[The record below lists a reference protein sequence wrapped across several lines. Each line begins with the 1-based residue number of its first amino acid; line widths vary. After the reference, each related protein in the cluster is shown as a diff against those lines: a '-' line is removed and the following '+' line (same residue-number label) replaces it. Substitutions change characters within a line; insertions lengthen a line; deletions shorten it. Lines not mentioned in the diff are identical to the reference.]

1 MGIMDSSFLFLPFGN
16 DILVV
21 VMVARHHQGYLLYV
35 LSAVCGS
42 MLGVFLLD
50 VVARKIGEEGVQKVA
65 GRNRFEYLKKKISQ
79 RGAVALVAA
88 SLAPPPFPFTMM
100 VAANSALTYPRIRLL
115 SIVAAA
121 RAVRFLILG
130 VLALKFGGAILR
142 IINSQAFK
150 WTMVGLAVLCVAG
163 SALSIVKW
171 VRRGRSRKPAE
182 APA

>member
-21 VMVARHHQGYLLYV
+21 AMVARHHEGYLLYV

-42 MLGVFLLD
+42 TLGVFVLD
-50 VVARKIGEEGVQKVA
+50 LAARKIGEEGVQKIA
-65 GRNRFEYLKKKISQ
+65 GPKRFAYLRKKIGE
-79 RGAVALVAA
+79 RGGVALVAA

-100 VAANSALTYPRIRLL
+100 VAANSALTYPRVRLL
-115 SIVAAA
+115 SIVAVA

-130 VLALKFGGAILR
+130 FLALKFGRAILR
-142 IINSQAFK
+142 VIGSPAFK
-150 WTMVGLAVLCVAG
+150 WTMAALAILCVAG
-163 SALSIVKW
+163 SVLSILKW
-171 VRRGRSRKPAE
+171 VRRGRPGRRAA